1 MSATGSGKGDIES
14 RAWRSVFQDG
24 LWDIA
29 LGIMFLGVG
38 LSMTLGL
45 DPGWTYAEYAAA
57 MVLSVAVIRVG
68 KRRITIPRLGWVK
81 FGPKAERRRLNA
93 FLVPTIG
100 VAVTLA
106 LVPLTGIMRQRP
118 GWAPLVPALV
128 VGVVAWAV
136 LSFVAAAW
144 GFPRLYLHAFIL
156 GASFFGL
163 ELPANGWPMLA
174 GSAIVF
180 AVGVGY
186 LIRFLRLYPKPSPE
200 GAHASS

>member
-1 MSATGSGKGDIES
+1 MSVSGAGIANPEV

-100 VAVTLA
+100 MAVTLV
-106 LVPLTGIMRQRP
+106 LVPLMGIMRPRP
-118 GWAPLVPALV
+118 GWIPLVPALV
-128 VGVVAWAV
+128 VGVAAWTV
-136 LSFVAAAW
+136 LSFVAATW

-156 GASFFGL
+156 GHRL
-163 ELPANGWPMLA
+163 RHRNLA
-174 GSAIVF
+174 PGPVPEALSETVPGGRKCQLLNPRAVSRPRPCSA
-180 AVGVGY
+180 APTG
-186 LIRFLRLYPKPSPE
+186 
-200 GAHASS
+200 H

>member
-1 MSATGSGKGDIES
+1 MSVTNSGRGDLER

-57 MVLSVAVIRVG
+57 IVLSVAVIRVG

-100 VAVTLA
+100 MAVTLA

-163 ELPANGWPMLA
+163 ELLATGWPMLA
-174 GSAIVF
+174 GSAVAF
-180 AVGVGY
+180 AIGIGC
-186 LIRFLRLYPKPSPE
+186 LTRFIRLYPKPATE
-200 GAHASS
+200 VFNASH

>member
-1 MSATGSGKGDIES
+1 MSMSGAGIANLEA

-38 LSMTLGL
+38 LSMTLDLG
-45 DPGWTYAEYAAA
+45 PGWTYAAYAAA

-100 VAVTLA
+100 VAVTLV
-106 LVPLTGIMRQRP
+106 LVPLMGIMRPRP
-118 GWAPLVPALV
+118 GWTPLVPALV
-128 VGVVAWAV
+128 VGVVAWTV

-163 ELPANGWPMLA
+163 ELLATGWPMVVGPA
-174 GSAIVF
+174 VVF
-180 AVGVGY
+180 AIGVGY
-186 LIRFLRLYPKPSPE
+186 LVRFLKLYPKPSPE
-200 GAHASS
+200 VANVSA

>member
-1 MSATGSGKGDIES
+1 MPVSGAGIANPEV

-45 DPGWTYAEYAAA
+45 KPGWTYAEYAAA

-68 KRRITIPRLGWVK
+68 KRRVTIPRLGWVK

-100 VAVTLA
+100 MAVTLV
-106 LVPLTGIMRQRP
+106 LVPLMGIMRPRP
-118 GWAPLVPALV
+118 GWIPLVPALV
-128 VGVVAWAV
+128 VGVAAWTV

-163 ELPANGWPMLA
+163 ELLATGWPMLA

-180 AVGVGY
+180 AIGIWHLV
-186 LIRFLRLYPKPSPE
+186 RFLKLYPKPSPE
-200 GAHASS
+200 VANASS